1 MMPRMSGY
9 ELTRIIRK
17 RFTISELPILRLTA
31 RNRPED
37 IENGFLAGAN
47 DYVTKPVDAVELK
60 SRVNALTEVRK
71 SSRERLRMES
81 AWLQAQIQPHFLFNT
96 LNSIIAL
103 SEIDIER
110 MQKLIDAFS
119 HVLRSKFDFQNLNNL
134 IPIEQELDLIKSYLY
149 IEKERFGERLKITW
163 DIDENSQ
170 VIIPALSIQPLVEN
184 AVKHG
189 IMSRSKGGHL
199 TIQVIN

>member
-103 SEIDIER
+103 SEIDTTR
-110 MQKLIDAFS
+110 MQKLLEAFS
-119 HVLRSKFDFQNLNNL
+119 NVLRGKFNFQNINEFV
-134 IPIEQELDLIKSYLY
+134 PIESELDLIRSYLY
-149 IEKERFGERLKITW
+149 IEKRSEEHTSEL
-163 DIDENSQ
+163 Q
-170 VIIPALSIQPLVEN
+170 
-184 AVKHG
+184 
-189 IMSRSKGGHL
+189 SRGHL
-199 TIQVIN
+199 VCRLLLEQKTQAKVLHRRSW

>member
-1 MMPRMSGY
+1 MVAQEWDLVISDVMMPRMSGY

-17 RFTISELPILRLTA
+17 RFTISELPILLLTA

-96 LNSIIAL
+96 LNR
-103 SEIDIER
+103 SEEHT
-110 MQKLIDAFS
+110 S
-119 HVLRSKFDFQNLNNL
+119 
-134 IPIEQELDLIKSYLY
+134 ELQSRGHIVC
-149 IEKERFGERLKITW
+149 RL
-163 DIDENSQ
+163 
-170 VIIPALSIQPLVEN
+170 L
-184 AVKHG
+184 
-189 IMSRSKGGHL
+189 
-199 TIQVIN
+199 

>member
-17 RFTISELPILRLTA
+17 RFTISELPILLLTA

-81 AWLQAQIQPHFLFNT
+81 AWLHDRRST
-96 LNSIIAL
+96 RLNS
-103 SEIDIER
+103 
-110 MQKLIDAFS
+110 S
-119 HVLRSKFDFQNLNNL
+119 HVAISYAVAC
-134 IPIEQELDLIKSYLY
+134 LIKTN
-149 IEKERFGERLKITW
+149 R
-163 DIDENSQ
+163 
-170 VIIPALSIQPLVEN
+170 
-184 AVKHG
+184 H
-189 IMSRSKGGHL
+189 HL
-199 TIQVIN
+199 